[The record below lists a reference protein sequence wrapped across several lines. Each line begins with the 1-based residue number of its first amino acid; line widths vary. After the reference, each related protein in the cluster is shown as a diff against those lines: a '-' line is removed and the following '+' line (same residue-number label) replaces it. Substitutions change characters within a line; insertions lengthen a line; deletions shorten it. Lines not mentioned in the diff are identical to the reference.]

1 MGIQLKDT
9 ELCLDAIG
17 KGTGLSGAPIEL
29 RECGSKVARW
39 QFEEPLLLPGMGQ
52 DDDSSH
58 EARHV
63 MITLF
68 ALAGIGG
75 ASLGAWIWQR
85 GAKWNQ
91 DRDVIPAVMAVSLL
105 PKNELRQ
112 LEDVYKKM
120 NKDRRVA
127 LFIITNALKDPRT
140 EELMAKGDAA
150 AMALSEFPLE
160 FSDAT
165 VAKVKEMKEKSKDVK
180 DIDASK
186 INVEV
191 KDKLDAFLQKYGNDS
206 EVMDALQGWLK
217 VIIDVG
223 SKVDVG
229 SKGQDVVPAVMAVS
243 LLPKNELRQLED

>member
-1 MGIQLKDT
+1 MNKDRRVALFIITNALKDPRT
-9 ELCLDAIG
+9 EELMAKGDAAAMALSEFPLEFSDATVAKVKEMKEKSKDVKDIDASKINVEVKDKLDAFLQKYG
-17 KGTGLSGAPIEL
+17 NDSEVMDAL
-29 RECGSKVARW
+29 RGWLKVIIDVGSKVDV
-39 QFEEPLLLPGMGQ
+39 GSKGQ
-52 DDDSSH
+52 D
-58 EARHV
+58 V
-63 MITLF
+63 
-68 ALAGIGG
+68 
-75 ASLGAWIWQR
+75 
-85 GAKWNQ
+85 
-91 DRDVIPAVMAVSLL
+91 VPAVMAVSLL

-229 SKGQDVVPAVMAVS
+229 SKD
-243 LLPKNELRQLED
+243 